1 MSRAR
6 DFADLAGGNLE
17 VAGEGILRL
26 HEAQLDTSVTIPT
39 NTNGLCAGP
48 ITLATG
54 VVITVA
60 TGATLVVA

>member
-17 VAGEGILRL
+17 VAGGVLRL

>member
-26 HEAQLDTSVTIPT
+26 HEVQLDTSVTIPA